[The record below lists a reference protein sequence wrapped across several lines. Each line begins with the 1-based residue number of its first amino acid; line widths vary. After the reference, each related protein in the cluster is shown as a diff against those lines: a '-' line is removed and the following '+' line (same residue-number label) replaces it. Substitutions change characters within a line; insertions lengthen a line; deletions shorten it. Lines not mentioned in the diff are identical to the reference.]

1 MANHSEQQLAVD
13 WALSTTRTVRKRLDL
28 TRPVEPH
35 VIMECLRLA
44 IQAPTG
50 GNAQGWRWMVVTDP
64 EKKATIG
71 EFYRSAGR
79 RYFAAKAGN
88 EPDEQTQRVQDS
100 AEYLMD
106 VIEQVPVLVIPC
118 IKGRPASVEQSAA
131 FFGSIHPA
139 IWSFSLA
146 LRARGLGSAWTS
158 FHLAHEKETAQL
170 LGIPDGFTQAA
181 LLPVAYTI
189 GSDFTPAKRRPVEE
203 ITYWNEWDNTASQ

>member
-1 MANHSEQQLAVD
+1 MAEHSEQQSAVD
-13 WALSTTRTVRKRLDL
+13 WVLSTTRTVRKRLDL
-28 TRPVEPH
+28 TRPVEPQ
-35 VIMECLRLA
+35 VILDCLRLA

-64 EKKATIG
+64 AKKTAIG

-79 RYFAAKAGN
+79 KYFAAKAGS
-88 EPDEQTQRVQDS
+88 ERGEQDLRVQDS
-100 AEYLMD
+100 AQYLMD

-118 IKGRPASVEQSAA
+118 IKGRPANVEQSAA

-158 FHLAHEKETAQL
+158 FHLAHETETARL
-170 LGIPDGFTQAA
+170 LGIPEGFTQAA
-181 LLPVAYTI
+181 MLPVAYTI
-189 GSDFTPAKRRPVEE
+189 GSDFKPAKRRPVEE
-203 ITYWNEWDNTASQ
+203 ITYWNNWDNTAPH